1 MINFFKKI
9 LDKIFRKTPKYSY
22 CLNCNQ
28 KVPYQ
33 KTCPFCTSQT
43 IKIIERS
50 ECFEIR
56 QPSGGDF
63 MMEKFP
69 SKTMFNWNDAKLHA
83 QNLKKG
89 GYSKGWRLPD
99 RKELQTIFQIKDI
112 CKIDESLEWFWSSDT
127 LPNNQNRA
135 WYMIMKDGNL
145 DDDDKSHELYAC
157 CVK

>member
-1 MINFFKKI
+1 MINFFKNI

-22 CLNCNQ
+22 CPNCNKQ
-28 KVPYQ
+28 VPYQ
-33 KTCPFCTSQT
+33 KTCPFCTTKT
-43 IKIIERS
+43 IKIIEKS
-50 ECFEIR
+50 DYFKIR
-56 QPSGGDF
+56 DSSDHKFMIEKNPSD
-63 MMEKFP
+63 E
-69 SKTMFNWNDAKLHA
+69 MFTWGAAINHA
-83 QNLKKG
+83 QNLKTG

-112 CKIDESLEWFWSSDT
+112 CKIDKSLEWLWSSDT

-145 DDDDKSHELYAC
+145 DDDDKSHELYVC